1 MKCATCRRDSQHDI
15 CPSCWQFAMSRLV
28 KFPDLYYDLERELI
42 PSSGRSGEKV
52 SGSKTPP
59 LPVRIET
66 LNMRSGGI
74 STPLMRH
81 EAMMREAR
89 SETRITFRGQEINK
103 ITITCEYI
111 SKRGDWAYKNY
122 NEAVDLATVIIS
134 THNKI
139 MFILGKKSDEI
150 IIGKCP
156 TINKEDEVCGTKLKI
171 DPTQLERTSEIKC
184 RRCGT
189 VWESHQWRLLG
200 KMLDAQ
206 N

>member
-1 MKCATCRRDSQHDI
+1 MKCFNCRKDSQRDI
-15 CPSCWQFAMSRLV
+15 CQSCWRFAMLQLV
-28 KFPDLYYDLERELI
+28 KFPDLYHDLEKELV
-42 PSSGRSGEKV
+42 PSTGKKGERV
-52 SGSKTPP
+52 SGSKTAP

-74 STPLMRH
+74 SIPLMRH
-81 EAMMREAR
+81 EEMMREIR
-89 SETRITFRGQEINK
+89 NETRITFRGQEINK
-103 ITITCEYI
+103 ITMTCEYI
-111 SKRGDWAYKNY
+111 FNREEWAY
-122 NEAVDLATVIIS
+122 NEYKSAVDLATVIIS
-134 THNKI
+134 TYNKI

-156 TINKEDEVCGTKLKI
+156 TINKEDEVCGAKLKI